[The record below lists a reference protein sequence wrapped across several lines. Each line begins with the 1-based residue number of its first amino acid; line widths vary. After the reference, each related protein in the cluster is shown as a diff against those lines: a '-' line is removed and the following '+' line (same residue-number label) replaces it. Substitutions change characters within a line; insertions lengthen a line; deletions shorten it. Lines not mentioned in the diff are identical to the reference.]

1 MTSTP
6 SSSAAMSPAWT
17 PSGSEEALAPYR
29 AQSAV
34 TDPGEHA
41 DLFAALPGDL
51 PGLGRIAGGLVVH
64 YFADKWVLGH
74 EVPAERL
81 GEVDTRTVRAMLARL
96 RALDEAPLTR
106 ARPPARRLVGCCRD
120 YAVLLCAMARHRSIP
135 ARLRVGFAD
144 YFLPGSREDH
154 AVAEC
159 WDAAAG
165 RWRLIDA
172 QLGAPHLAHY
182 RIAFDPLDVPRD
194 RFLVGGRAWRMCRQ
208 GQADPDIFG
217 VDVPGAPRGWPF
229 LRSRLLL
236 DLAALSR
243 QEMLQWDGWGKP
255 ELDTAAFVRLDE
267 AARLTESDVAPAAV
281 RDFLAGHSELAV
293 PPVIRSFSPA
303 VGAREVVLQPVSS

>member
-6 SSSAAMSPAWT
+6 SSSAATSPAWT

-41 DLFAALPGDL
+41 DLFATLPGDL
-51 PGLGRIAGGLVVH
+51 PGLARVAGGLVVH

-74 EVPAERL
+74 EVSPDRL
-81 GEVDTRTVRAMLARL
+81 GEIDTRAVRAMLARL
-96 RALDEAPLTR
+96 RALDDSPLTQT
-106 ARPPARRLVGCCRD
+106 RPLERRLVGCCRD
-120 YAVLLCAMARHRSIP
+120 YAVLLCAMARYRGIP

-159 WDAAAG
+159 WDAGAG

-172 QLGAPHLAHY
+172 QLGAPHLAFY

-208 GQADPDIFG
+208 GQADPNRFG
-217 VDVPGAPRGWPF
+217 ISVPGAPRGWPF

-243 QEMLQWDGWGKP
+243 KEMLQWDGWGP
-255 ELDTAAFVRLDE
+255 EPDAAAFVLLDE
-267 AARLTESDVAPAAV
+267 AARLTEGDVAPGAV
-281 RDFLAGHSELAV
+281 RDFLTDHPELAV
-293 PPVIRSFSPA
+293 PPVVRSFSPA
-303 VGAREVVLQPVSS
+303 VGPREVALEPVPS

>member
-1 MTSTP
+1 MTSIP
-6 SSSAAMSPAWT
+6 SSSAATSPALT
-17 PSGSEEALAPYR
+17 PSGSDRGLALYR

-41 DLFAALPGDL
+41 DLFDALPEDL
-51 PGLGRIAGGLVVH
+51 PGLTRVAGGLVVH

-74 EVPAERL
+74 EVPRERL

-96 RALDEAPLTR
+96 RALDERPLTEAR
-106 ARPPARRLVGCCRD
+106 APERRLVGCCRD
-120 YAVLLCAMARHRSIP
+120 YAVLLCAMSRYRGIP

-144 YFLPGSREDH
+144 YFIPGSPEDH

-159 WDAAAG
+159 WDAGAG

-172 QLGAPHLAHY
+172 QLGVPQMAYY

-208 GQADPDIFG
+208 GKSDPDTFG
-217 VDVPGAPRGWPF
+217 VSVPGAPRGWPF

-236 DLAALSR
+236 DLAALTT
-243 QEMLQWDGWGKP
+243 QEMLQWDGWGVP
-255 ELDTAAFVRLDE
+255 ELDAAGLALFDE
-267 AARLTESDVAPAAV
+267 VAQLTEGDIAPDAV
-281 RDFLAGHSELAV
+281 QAFLAGHPGIAV

-303 VGAREVVLQPVSS
+303 AGPREVTLEPVPS

>member
-6 SSSAAMSPAWT
+6 SSSAATSPGWT
-17 PSGSEEALAPYR
+17 PSGSEAALAPYR

-34 TDPGEHA
+34 TDPGEHT
-41 DLFAALPGDL
+41 DLFNGLPGDL
-51 PGLGRIAGGLVVH
+51 PGLTRAAGGLVVH

-96 RALDEAPLTR
+96 RALDDSPLTQ
-106 ARPPARRLVGCCRD
+106 ARPLERRLVGCCRD
-120 YAVLLCAMARHRSIP
+120 YAVLLCAMARHRGIP

-159 WDAAAG
+159 WDAGAG

-172 QLGAPHLAHY
+172 QIGAPHLTYY

-208 GQADPDIFG
+208 GEADPNSFG
-217 VDVPGAPRGWPF
+217 VSVPGAPRSWPF

-236 DLAALSR
+236 DLAALSG
-243 QEMLQWDGWGKP
+243 QEMLQWDGWGTEP
-255 ELDTAAFVRLDE
+255 DAAGFTLLDE
-267 AARLTESDVAPAAV
+267 AARLTEGEVAHAAV
-281 RDFLAGHSELAV
+281 RAFLADHRELAV

-303 VGAREVVLQPVSS
+303 VGPREVALEPVPS